1 MTYLGFMG
9 DKKDS
14 SHVPWIPID
23 PNYIQNRFHHKG
35 RIPVTFEPKGKTYRE
50 QPQEIVY
57 QLFAHGRWFS
67 PASSTTKTGFHDIAK
82 ILLKVVLNIIKQS
95 IIFVLMRF
103 AESDTI

>member
-35 RIPVTFEPKGKTYRE
+35 RIPVTFEPKGKTYR
-50 QPQEIVY
+50 V
-57 QLFAHGRWFS
+57 
-67 PASSTTKTGFHDIAK
+67 
-82 ILLKVVLNIIKQS
+82 
-95 IIFVLMRF
+95 
-103 AESDTI
+103 